1 MLHIYADGTSIY
13 DPLSNSLY
21 LITPKLKLEWG
32 KAGALEFA
40 VPSIHAFYNKFQ
52 QLKTII
58 TVELDGNEIFRGRVL
73 SIERDFNNTK
83 TVSCEGDLAYLVD
96 SVQKAEK
103 YDGTA
108 HALFR
113 QIIQNHNQR
122 VEAYKRFTVG
132 EITIE
137 NRDIVLTGQSD
148 DIGGGEGEDEE
159 EEIPFDYKQ
168 IAINSMADNW
178 NNTYDYI
185 ESCLIDY
192 CGGYLRT
199 RRVGSTTYIDLLE
212 SAGNTAS
219 QEIRFG
225 ENLLDLTEEV
235 TSEDLFTVLVP
246 LGDENLT
253 IASVNGGS
261 DELEDAAAV
270 ALYGRIVKTNVF
282 QNVTNPDT
290 LKENGRRYLEA
301 NTHIPTTITVK
312 AIDLTLAGNTN
323 VSAIRV
329 GDRVHI
335 NSSPHRLVEYL
346 TCTEIE
352 YDFTNPENTTYT
364 FGNPKQTLTQR
375 YREDKREQN
384 DTYGD
389 GIGSYTSSGIGAT
402 GLALSELNKKSLEKF
417 GDKVYKEWI
426 DIDPDNPDGIGSL
439 GGLYRLYSKDKKIL
453 ENEVGIKF
461 DASSGNINLYALS
474 ERVNKNT
481 NDIEKARADFTASTE
496 VIDGRLTAVASM
508 TATYKADTDE
518 KIGRLELTANE
529 LGSKLSAKVDVVD
542 FQAEKQRFTG
552 LTEEIDR
559 YKRKLK
565 TEVGIDLDSTTG
577 NLNLYSLSQRI
588 DSVGNEIES
597 ARSEFNASTEVING
611 RLTSIASMQVS
622 YKSETDEKIGKLE
635 LSANELGS
643 KLTAKVDVVDF
654 QAEKQRFVGLTE
666 DIDKYKRKLK
676 TEVGIDLD
684 STTGNLNLYSMS
696 ERITENTTRVEKA
709 RADFTA
715 STEVIDG
722 RLTSIAS
729 MQASYKTETDEK
741 IGSLEL
747 RADSLGSSL
756 NAKVDVI
763 DFQAEQQRFTGFS
776 NQFDTYKRKLRND
789 VGIDLDATT
798 GNININALSTK
809 VNTNEQLIAQNSAQ
823 ITTTANDLGSQVNIV
838 AQGLSRT
845 DANVASIQV
854 KQTNLESSIT
864 LKADKTVIDS
874 ELTDI
879 KGRLNATEADIR
891 TLKAKEITA
900 NEIAAK
906 IGEIET
912 LTVRGLV
919 ANSIYAKNSIQIG
932 TGSDNYATT
941 IADVNSKLNAIGKSS
956 APGTNHYH
964 EITVSD
970 NGTVTLGKA
979 TTSAQSFK
987 ISDTKAYRDAVSA
1000 AASAV
1005 TIKELGRD
1013 ENLEDAYDSRTH
1025 ITTVH
1030 LRATAE
1036 NGKYRLANIQV
1047 SGAKAY
1053 KSGYDDGAAAA
1064 TSEAYQQGVDS
1075 VDISSVTKR
1084 TVTGYGTER
1093 YNVIDHTTTIF
1104 GIATAENG
1112 KTKEFD
1118 FTTGTQ
1124 AYNAGVIKGQNDVT
1138 IRSLTRQEGK
1148 NDYYNSVSHTTT
1160 IYVQATADNGDI
1172 KTQSFSTDTK
1182 AYEAGWANVT
1192 VDSLDVKL
1200 SNPNLSSMSVD
1211 VSATATAKNGK
1222 TKSYNETW
1230 TLSVFKVSS
1239 FDISLAPASSNKS
1252 LAAYKYYNATVVA
1265 KNSKG
1270 QELGRTTRQINDAT
1284 MYNRGFADGESSAE
1298 DIVPEEVTIHSIY
1311 RRADDYYDSA
1321 SHNTLV
1327 YVQAKTSEG
1336 AIKNQNFWVDG
1347 SNAFNAGKAA
1357 GSSGGISSIYR
1368 RKDDYYNSYS
1378 HDTVVYIEAK
1388 DGNGN
1393 TKNQDFWVDGSEA
1406 YSDGEWSASVDDYW
1420 VAGKQMTGTKI
1431 TAVKIGVMLS
1441 SGRTF
1446 YSGWVSTDV

>member
-13 DPLSNSLY
+13 DPLSSSLY

-40 VPSIHAFYNKFQ
+40 VPSTHAYYNKFQ
-52 QLKTII
+52 QLKTVV
-58 TVELDGNEIFRGRVL
+58 TAELDGTEIFRGRVL

-83 TVSCEGDLAYLVD
+83 SVSCEGDLAYLVD

-103 YDGTA
+103 YNGTA

-113 QIIQNHNQR
+113 RIIQNHNQR
-122 VEAYKRFTVG
+122 VEAYKRFAVG

-137 NRDIVLTGQSD
+137 NRSVILSGQSD
-148 DIGGGEGEDEE
+148 DIIISGGGGGEDEE
-159 EEIPFDYKQ
+159 EEEDTVFDYKQ
-168 IAINSMADNW
+168 IAINSMADEW

-185 ESCLIDY
+185 KSCIIDY

-199 RRVGSTTYIDLLE
+199 RRVGSTTYLDLLE
-212 SAGNTAS
+212 SAGSTAT

-282 QNVTNPDT
+282 QNVTSPET
-290 LKENGRRYLEA
+290 LKENGWRYLEA
-301 NTHIPTTITVK
+301 NIHIPTTITVK

-346 TCTEIE
+346 ICTEIE
-352 YDFTNPENTTYT
+352 YDFTNPENTIYT

-375 YREDKREQN
+375 YREDKRAQS
-384 DTYGD
+384 DIYGD
-389 GIGSYTSSGIGAT
+389 GIGSYASSGIGAT
-402 GLALSELNKKSLEKF
+402 GLALSELSKKNIEKF
-417 GDKVYKEWI
+417 EKKIFKEWI

-461 DASSGNINLYALS
+461 DASAGNISLYSLS
-474 ERVNKNT
+474 ERINDNT
-481 NDIEKARADFTASTE
+481 QKIEKAEADFTAKTE
-496 VIDGRLTAVASM
+496 VIDGRLTAVAAMQAS
-508 TATYKADTDE
+508 YKTETDE
-518 KIGRLELTANE
+518 KIGRLELTADE
-529 LGSKLSAKVDVVD
+529 LGSKLTAKVDVVD

-588 DSVGNEIES
+588 DSTGNEIES
-597 ARSEFNASTEVING
+597 ARSEFNVSTEVING
-611 RLTSIASMQVS
+611 RLTSIASMQAS

-654 QAEKQRFVGLTE
+654 QAEKQRFVGLTQ
-666 DIDKYKRKLK
+666 DIDEYKRKLK

-715 STEVIDG
+715 STQVIDG

-747 RADSLGSSL
+747 RADSLGTSL
-756 NAKVDVI
+756 NAKVDVV
-763 DFQAEQQRFTGFS
+763 DFQAEKQRFTGFS
-776 NQFDTYKRKLRND
+776 NQFDTYKRRLKND

-798 GNININALSTK
+798 GNVNISSLSTK
-809 VNTNEQLIAQNSAQ
+809 VNTNGQLIAQNSAR

-879 KGRLNATEADIR
+879 KGRLSVTEADIK
-891 TLKAKEITA
+891 TLKARTITA
-900 NEIAAK
+900 SEIKARIA
-906 IGEIET
+906 EIDVVD
-912 LTVRGLV
+912 VRGLN
-919 ANSIYAKNSIQIG
+919 ANSIYAKNGIQIG
-932 TGSDNYATT
+932 TGTNNYVTT
-941 IADVNSKLNAIGKSS
+941 IANVNTKLNEIGKSGS
-956 APGTNHYH
+956 PGTNHYH
-964 EITVSD
+964 EISVNSD
-970 NGTVTLGKA
+970 GTVTLGKA

-987 ISDTKAYRDAVSA
+987 ISDTKAYRDGVSA

-1005 TIKELGRD
+1005 TITELDRD
-1013 ENLEDAYDSRTH
+1013 ENFEDTYDSTTH
-1025 ITTVH
+1025 VTTVH
-1030 LRATAE
+1030 LQAVAS
-1036 NGKYRLANIQV
+1036 NGKTKGANIPV

-1053 KSGYDDGAAAA
+1053 RDGMSAGAAEA
-1064 TSEAYQQGVDS
+1064 TQS
-1075 VDISSVTKR
+1075 VDISDVVR
-1084 TVTGYGTER
+1084 RVVTGYGTER
-1093 YNVIDHTTTIF
+1093 YNIIDHTTTVF
-1104 GIATAENG
+1104 GVATASNG
-1112 KTKEFD
+1112 KTKDFE

-1124 AYNAGVIKGQNDVT
+1124 AYRAGLTKGQSDVT
-1138 IRSLTRQEGK
+1138 IESLTRQEGK
-1148 NDYYNSVSHTTT
+1148 NDFYNSVAHTTT
-1160 IYVQATADNGDI
+1160 IYVQATASNGEI
-1172 KTQSFSTDTK
+1172 KTQPFATDET
-1182 AYEAGWANVT
+1182 AYEKGRESVT
-1192 VDSLDVKL
+1192 VSVPQDALKSSFDMSNWKMTL
-1200 SNPNLSSMSVD
+1200 SA
-1211 VSATATAKNGK
+1211 SASAGNGK
-1222 TKSYNETW
+1222 TASNSKEVSIASY
-1230 TLSVFKVSS
+1230 FKPE
-1239 FDISLAPASSNKS
+1239 FDISLAPASSNPNV
-1252 LAAYKYYNATVVA
+1252 AAYKYYNVTVVA

-1270 QELGRTTRQINDAT
+1270 WELNRTTRQIADAT
-1284 MYNRGFADGESSAE
+1284 MYNRGYQARKDEE
-1298 DIVPEEVTIHSIY
+1298 DVVEELEDNYIHSIY
-1311 RRADDYYDSA
+1311 RRAPDDYYGPT
-1321 SHNTLV
+1321 HNTYI
-1327 YVQAKTSEG
+1327 YVQAKDIYGNTQNQDFLIDGRFAYEDGYG
-1336 AIKNQNFWVDG
+1336 AG
-1347 SNAFNAGKAA
+1347 YNAGKSA
-1357 GSSGGISSIYR
+1357 GGSYETGYRVGYNEGWEAGRKQGEKNVNVRWSGGSYDIWINSI
-1368 RKDDYYNSYS
+1368 KYY
-1378 HDTVVYIEAK
+1378 
-1388 DGNGN
+1388 
-1393 TKNQDFWVDGSEA
+1393 Q
-1406 YSDGEWSASVDDYW
+1406 
-1420 VAGKQMTGTKI
+1420 GKYD
-1431 TAVKIGVMLS
+1431 VEIGVTLTNDKSFTS
-1441 SGRTF
+1441 SYLR
-1446 YSGWVSTDV
+1446 VN